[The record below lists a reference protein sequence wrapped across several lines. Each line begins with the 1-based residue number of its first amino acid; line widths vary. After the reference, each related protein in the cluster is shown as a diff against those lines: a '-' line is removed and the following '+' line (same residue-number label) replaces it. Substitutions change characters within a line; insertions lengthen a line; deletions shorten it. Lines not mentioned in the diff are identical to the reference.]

1 MKRILVAALGLCAF
15 GLIAQDAQAPAAPA
29 APMKFTAAKPGPEME
44 KLKPTLGTWMV
55 EEIHEAGPFG
65 PAGKG
70 HGIGHVTVGPGGLSL
85 DIDYRSTAGYMK
97 GYHGHAML
105 GWDAESKSYKQTW
118 IDNYAPMVMNAT
130 GSWDGDHF
138 VTITEGMMMGKPF
151 KAKDTFTF
159 EGKKGFT
166 IVSEMSMGDAPMQ
179 KMMTL
184 VHRHAAAKPA
194 KDEGKQA
201 K

>member
-1 MKRILVAALGLCAF
+1 MKGTLILALGLCAF
-15 GLIAQDAQAPAAPA
+15 GLAAQDAAQAPA
-29 APMKFTAAKPGPEME
+29 APMKFAPTKPGPEMA
-44 KLKPTLGTWMV
+44 KLQPFVGTWSV
-55 EEIHEAGPFG
+55 EEIHEASPFG

-70 HGIGHVTVGPGGLSL
+70 RGMGHVTEGPGGLSL
-85 DIDYRSTAGYMK
+85 DIDYRSTAGFMK
-97 GYHGHAML
+97 GYHGHAIL
-105 GWDAESKSYKQTW
+105 GWDGESKSYKQTW

-138 VTITEGMMMGKPF
+138 VTLTEGTMMGKPF
-151 KAKDTFTF
+151 KARDTFTID
-159 EGKKGFT
+159 GKKGFT

-184 VHRHAAAKPA
+184 VHRHMAVKAS
-194 KDEGKQA
+194 KDEGKQP